1 MFQDDNE
8 RIGRHKHQAVLFAR
22 AKCPVWLG
30 ISLCG
35 HHYITS
41 KTQGNG
47 YPLQYS
53 CLENPLDRGV
63 WQATVQG
70 VTRVGQDLATKPPP
84 PVFLPGEFHG
94 QRRLVGY
101 SPQGCKESDT
111 TERLTPSL
119 SLSPCGHHYITSK
132 ILINFPKILMLFL

>member
-8 RIGRHKHQAVLFAR
+8 RIGRHKHQAILFAR
-22 AKCPVWLG
+22 EKCPVWLG

-35 HHYITS
+35 HHCITS

-70 VTRVGQDLATKPPP
+70 VTRVGQDLAAKPPP

-94 QRRLVGY
+94 QRGWWATVHGVAKSRTRLSG
-101 SPQGCKESDT
+101 
-111 TERLTPSL
+111 
-119 SLSPCGHHYITSK
+119 
-132 ILINFPKILMLFL
+132 